1 MLVGLLAVAGAA
13 VWFFAL
19 RHEEK
24 GGSDAGPASE
34 VVRRGDVRSTVAGVG
49 TLQPKKSVSLGFG
62 AAGRVTAVE
71 VTLGQKV
78 RAGQVLARLDDTLPR
93 QVLAAARSQAVA
105 AEAKEAQ
112 LLEGHTAQERDKVA
126 TEGATSARAA
136 RAAKRS
142 LAKARRVAEGEVA
155 NLRAALHHA
164 RETHQAASRRL
175 SLNSSKLSRRSSQT
189 AGAKAKAEAAKAT
202 AEAARAKTVAMAG
215 TKEATRRK
223 AEEEEASERK
233 RIEEEE
239 AKERKKAE
247 EEERREREE
256 AEAEGKPFN
265 GRESRPRERAVIQ
278 RNPEAGLASAEA
290 QAQAD
295 SEIAQARLT
304 EAQSAYERLRGE
316 VDTLRNSLPELRETV
331 RTSDEAVAT
340 ATTALRS
347 GKKTAAQTVRT
358 AVEAAETA
366 ASSRRTTD
374 AAGVAELQPT
384 KAGEMAEAMAAIS
397 QARSTVASDEKAL
410 AETVLRAPTAGRV
423 ANLKLAVGDVVSGG
437 QTAQASAASAGASGG
452 EGGEGAS
459 SEGGSSEA
467 TSGSGAAGASTSGPS
482 VTLTSPRLRLF
493 AVLLTQ
499 ADAVKVKSGDT
510 ATLEI
515 DALHRQVKGRLT
527 SITPL
532 PQVKNGVVNYTA
544 TIATEDLPQQ
554 LRVGMTAEVTV
565 LTAEHHDVPVLPLSA
580 LPASAGTVKVQVL
593 DHGRR
598 QTRTVQLGLA
608 GDQTVELKKGLR
620 PGDRV
625 VLPSSPGG
633 ESEASFEGGFEE
645 GFEE

>member
-1 MLVGLLAVAGAA
+1 MFVGLLALAGAA

-19 RHEEK
+19 RKEES
-24 GGSDAGPASE
+24 GGSTAAPATE
-34 VVRRGDVRSTVAGVG
+34 VVKRGDVRSTVAGVG

-78 RAGQVLARLDDTLPR
+78 RAGQVLARLDDRLPR
-93 QVLAAARSQAVA
+93 QALAAARAQAVA

-112 LLEGHTAQERDKVA
+112 LVEGHTAQERNKVA
-126 TEGATSARAA
+126 TEGISSARAA
-136 RAAKRS
+136 LAAKRS

-155 NLRAALHHA
+155 NLRAALNHA
-164 RETHQAASRRL
+164 RETHRAARRRL
-175 SLNSSKLSRRSSQT
+175 SLNSSKLSKRTTQT
-189 AGAKAKAEAAKAT
+189 AGAKSTAEAAKAT
-202 AEAARAKTVAMAG
+202 AEAARAKSVALAG

-223 AEEEEASERK
+223 AEEEEAAERK

-256 AEAEGKPFN
+256 AEAEGRPFN
-265 GRESRPRERAVIQ
+265 GKESRPKERSVIQ

-290 QAQAD
+290 QATAD

-316 VDTLRNSLPELRETV
+316 VDTLRTSLPELRETV
-331 RTSDEAVAT
+331 RTSGEVVAT

-366 ASSRRTTD
+366 ASTQRTTR
-374 AAGVAELQPT
+374 AAGEAELQPA
-384 KAGEMAEAMAAIS
+384 KAGEMAEALAAIS
-397 QARSTVASDEKAL
+397 QAQSNIAGDEKAL
-410 AETVLRAPTAGRV
+410 QETVLRAPTAGRV
-423 ANLKLAVGDVVSGG
+423 ANMKLAVGDVVSGG
-437 QTAQASAASAGASGG
+437 QTAQASAASAGTSGG
-452 EGGEGAS
+452 EGGEAGS
-459 SEGGSSEA
+459 SEGGSTEGGA
-467 TSGSGAAGASTSGPS
+467 TSGGASANGPS
-482 VTLTSPRLRLF
+482 VTLTSPHLRLF

-515 DALHRQVKGRLT
+515 DALHRQVKGKLT
-527 SITPL
+527 SVTPL

-544 TIATEDLPQQ
+544 TIATEDLPPQ

-565 LTAEHHDVPVLPLSA
+565 LTANRQNVPVLPLSA

-593 DHGRR
+593 DGGHR

-608 GDQTVELKKGLR
+608 GDQTVEVKKGLK

-625 VLPSSPGG
+625 VLPR
-633 ESEASFEGGFEE
+633 
-645 GFEE
+645 